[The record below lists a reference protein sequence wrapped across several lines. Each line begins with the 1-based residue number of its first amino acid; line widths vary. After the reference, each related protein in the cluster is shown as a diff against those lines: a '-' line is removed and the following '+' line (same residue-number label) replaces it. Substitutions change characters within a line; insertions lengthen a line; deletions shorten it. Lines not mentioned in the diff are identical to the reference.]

1 MSFGPRSASAVSSA
15 PDPPEVV
22 MRSREIVMRSPD
34 PPEVGTE
41 RRVERDLGADTK
53 GASAGAEAGRDVQRY
68 AIGARVMVQRSD
80 GSESAAAIVQ
90 FDAATS
96 LYTVR
101 LAGGLKQKRACEAD
115 LRTEPGESAATEAAT
130 EMATEVAGEHCNAL
144 RPCSHKRTLSEG
156 APKPRHALHRRSN
169 STANARSH
177 NPMISRPDP
186 TGADPM
192 SRDISRDM
200 SRVAPPAERN
210 EAIEDSS
217 ASTALAVPALPRAR
231 VRSSTRTVAVP
242 LLYPIPAS
250 PSGATCL
257 IRATSA
263 QGATQT
269 VESPALLETTKS
281 VCSETV
287 KSARLGAHEGSDQKG
302 SDPTTA
308 PTDWGVAVRARL
320 EEKRRA
326 KEAALAAESEV
337 RRTMQPQGLLYKE
350 VNTEA
355 LERAIAS
362 ARARDVNAALLNE
375 AQAALDHKLAARLVQ
390 RALSHAMED
399 VTKEQK
405 AQARAAKQF
414 ADEAAAEE
422 RRVREAMQPRLF
434 GRGIDL
440 MALERALERGR
451 SQEDHKKVDATLLA
465 KAQLVLDQG
474 LAALLAQRACVGE
487 AQRADA
493 EEKAAAK
500 KAEAEEKAAAKK
512 AEAEEK
518 AAAKEAAAKEAA
530 AKKAAA
536 AEKSAAERAAAEKA
550 AAEEAAAERAAAEKA
565 AAEKVAAEKAAAEK
579 ATCLQPP
586 SSPDGQADP
595 QGVISSP
602 NGGKKSG
609 LAREHDGCT
618 SAWRAAEATT
628 RTQLLQLLQAADEAA
643 SPAS

>member
-1 MSFGPRSASAVSSA
+1 MSLNVTGEDDRTELTAEQESDLAPIEKRWVQLAKTAGRGESESTLRSLLRTGVPPALRSRVWMAFSGAAAEVQPGMYEQLLAGKNSTRRTTNETQIELDIPRSGILDEATQNRLRRVLRAFAAFRPSCGYVQGQNFIAAGLLRVMHEEDA
-15 PDPPEVV
+15 FWLLAIIVEAYLPDHFTQHMIGSLVDSQVLAELLAKRMPDVAAKLAALEVPVQLLV
-22 MRSREIVMRSPD
+22 MRWFLSLWANVLPVPTLLRVYDLLFVLGPHVMPLVGLACFHVMRPTILAAKHADELSASHALQPLREAPPD
-34 PPEVGTE
+34 QIV
-41 RRVERDLGADTK
+41 
-53 GASAGAEAGRDVQRY
+53 SA
-68 AIGARVMVQRSD
+68 ILS
-80 GSESAAAIVQ
+80 AIV
-90 FDAATS
+90 T
-96 LYTVR
+96 
-101 LAGGLKQKRACEAD
+101 
-115 LRTEPGESAATEAAT
+115 
-130 EMATEVAGEHCNAL
+130 
-144 RPCSHKRTLSEG
+144 
-156 APKPRHALHRRSN
+156 
-169 STANARSH
+169 
-177 NPMISRPDP
+177 
-186 TGADPM
+186 
-192 SRDISRDM
+192 
-200 SRVAPPAERN
+200 
-210 EAIEDSS
+210 
-217 ASTALAVPALPRAR
+217 
-231 VRSSTRTVAVP
+231 
-242 LLYPIPAS
+242 
-250 PSGATCL
+250 
-257 IRATSA
+257 

-287 KSARLGAHEGSDQKG
+287 KRARLGAHEGSDQKG

-451 SQEDHKKVDATLLA
+451 SQEDHKK
-465 KAQLVLDQG
+465 
-474 LAALLAQRACVGE
+474 
-487 AQRADA
+487 
-493 EEKAAAK
+493 
-500 KAEAEEKAAAKK
+500 
-512 AEAEEK
+512 
-518 AAAKEAAAKEAA
+518 
-530 AKKAAA
+530 
-536 AEKSAAERAAAEKA
+536 
-550 AAEEAAAERAAAEKA
+550 
-565 AAEKVAAEKAAAEK
+565 
-579 ATCLQPP
+579 
-586 SSPDGQADP
+586 
-595 QGVISSP
+595 
-602 NGGKKSG
+602 
-609 LAREHDGCT
+609 
-618 SAWRAAEATT
+618 
-628 RTQLLQLLQAADEAA
+628 AADEAA

>member
-1 MSFGPRSASAVSSA
+1 M
-15 PDPPEVV
+15 
-22 MRSREIVMRSPD
+22 
-34 PPEVGTE
+34 T
-41 RRVERDLGADTK
+41 
-53 GASAGAEAGRDVQRY
+53 
-68 AIGARVMVQRSD
+68 
-80 GSESAAAIVQ
+80 
-90 FDAATS
+90 
-96 LYTVR
+96 
-101 LAGGLKQKRACEAD
+101 
-115 LRTEPGESAATEAAT
+115 
-130 EMATEVAGEHCNAL
+130 
-144 RPCSHKRTLSEG
+144 
-156 APKPRHALHRRSN
+156 
-169 STANARSH
+169 
-177 NPMISRPDP
+177 SRPDP

-200 SRVAPPAERN
+200 NRVAPPAERS
-210 EAIEDSS
+210 EAIEDCS
-217 ASTALAVPALPRAR
+217 ASTAVPALPRAR
-231 VRSSTRTVAVP
+231 IRSSTRTVAVP

-263 QGATQT
+263 LGATQT

-287 KSARLGAHEGSDQKG
+287 KSARLGAHAGSDQKG
-302 SDPTTA
+302 SDPTTD

-337 RRTMQPQGLLYKE
+337 RRTMQPQGLIYKE

-390 RALSHAMED
+390 RALSHAIED

-465 KAQLVLDQG
+465 KGQLVLDQG
-474 LAALLAQRACVGE
+474 LAASLAQRACVGE

-493 EEKAAAK
+493 LEKAAAK
-500 KAEAEEKAAAKK
+500 KAEAEEK
-512 AEAEEK
+512 
-518 AAAKEAAAKEAA
+518 AA

-550 AAEEAAAERAAAEKA
+550 AAEEAAAERAAAEKG
-565 AAEKVAAEKAAAEK
+565 AAEKAAAEKAAAEK

-595 QGVISSP
+595 QGAISSP

-609 LAREHDGCT
+609 LAREHDSCT